1 MQEMTI
7 DEFVKDSYKDIILSL
22 IEINN
27 GHLTIEI
34 LNNFD
39 LDKSNVDELVNDG
52 TIKEIDINKYEIVH
66 K

>member
-7 DEFVKDSYKDIILSL
+7 DEFVKDSYRDIILSL
-22 IEINN
+22 IEINK

-34 LNNFD
+34 LDNFD

-52 TIKEIDINKYEIVH
+52 TIKEIDIDKYEIVH